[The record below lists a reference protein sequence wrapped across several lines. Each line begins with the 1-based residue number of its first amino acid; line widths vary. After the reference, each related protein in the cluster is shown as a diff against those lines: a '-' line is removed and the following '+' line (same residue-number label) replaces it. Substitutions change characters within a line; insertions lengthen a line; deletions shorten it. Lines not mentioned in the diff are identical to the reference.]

1 MDISAFL
8 SADKSMV
15 IAPAGYGKTHTIADC
30 ISHYTG
36 NKKILGNKRMK
47 NIGIRLIF
55 LGFVMLL
62 LLIILQIFN

>member
-1 MDISAFL
+1 
-8 SADKSMV
+8 MV
-15 IAPAGYGKTHTIADC
+15 IKKFGFNSSGMPLYKVGEEVDVQI
-30 ISHYTG
+30 TG

-55 LGFVMLL
+55 LGLVMIL

>member
-36 NKKILGNKRMK
+36 NKKNS
-47 NIGIRLIF
+47 
-55 LGFVMLL
+55 GFDTYPCWCSSFERK
-62 LLIILQIFN
+62 I